1 MGLDTANLKNKEE
14 KLLIKRALTGE
25 NLAWKQILIR
35 HKKVIVKAIK
45 SHLYKFHDAYDEFK
59 SEDIYQEVLLKLHKS
74 ALAQFVE
81 KDSGAKLSSFIYT
94 VALNTAKDY
103 TKSKLGQA
111 GLKEINPEINN
122 EEGEET
128 LETFVFIDEGKCS
141 ELLYEKEEERRI
153 LRDELIEL
161 EFENRR
167 VIELYLSGEKNKEIA
182 NLTKIGEARINKM
195 VFNFKK
201 KLEKKYKKAS

>member
-1 MGLDTANLKNKEE
+1 MGIKDRLRNLFENSNSEE
-14 KLLIKRALTGE
+14 
-25 NLAWKQILIR
+25 
-35 HKKVIVKAIK
+35 
-45 SHLYKFHDAYDEFK
+45 
-59 SEDIYQEVLLKLHKS
+59 
-74 ALAQFVE
+74 
-81 KDSGAKLSSFIYT
+81 
-94 VALNTAKDY
+94 
-103 TKSKLGQA
+103 
-111 GLKEINPEINN
+111 
-122 EEGEET
+122 EET
-128 LETFVFIDEGKCS
+128 LETFVFIDEDKCS